1 MLSSLNRLQRD
12 TLILS
17 GSVPGCLIQS
27 AQTRQPHYTCL
38 SDSKKASSDRRL
50 QNRDQSKETRRDDGC
65 KRNKQLSRINLKTE
79 SLHECKIIERGS
91 SRESSVMSS
100 EKSLTATGDE
110 GPFRLA
116 REDKNK
122 KSKTYNSDRAPEQ
135 SKGYKN
141 RQCPFAESR

>member
-1 MLSSLNRLQRD
+1 MILNSIQVSKLVLLTQEKKKKENEMLVCGNEKVATSQMRMKSWMLYTRKKGASPNLLGRASDACSAALAILMLSSLNRLQWD

-65 KRNKQLSRINLKTE
+65 ERNKQLS
-79 SLHECKIIERGS
+79 
-91 SRESSVMSS
+91 
-100 EKSLTATGDE
+100 
-110 GPFRLA
+110 
-116 REDKNK
+116 
-122 KSKTYNSDRAPEQ
+122 
-135 SKGYKN
+135 
-141 RQCPFAESR
+141 